1 MRKITREAIKQY
13 ASSDRVYYRGM
24 RYYAA
29 HAVSNVTWND
39 NLKQYKGVVKGSNQY
54 IVTVAV
60 EDDGDIQYSCNCPSH
75 VKLSGACKHVIAMML
90 FVADYQQRENAKV
103 NFNEEDRVAYN
114 VVEYFRKREYNHLTP
129 NYFQLK
135 LNISIPEFMKST
147 NSRAYV
153 SFEAGEHKMYKV
165 SNTKKFINEYYN
177 EETIELGKEFHYV
190 PGESAFEENSA
201 KIHMR
206 YRRHL
211 ERHIIQVF
219 LSGRNL
225 YCQKRCCKSFSTFQR
240 TLSVT

>member
-114 VVEYFRKREYNHLTP
+114 VVEYLRKRE
-129 NYFQLK
+129 
-135 LNISIPEFMKST
+135 
-147 NSRAYV
+147 
-153 SFEAGEHKMYKV
+153 
-165 SNTKKFINEYYN
+165 
-177 EETIELGKEFHYV
+177 
-190 PGESAFEENSA
+190 
-201 KIHMR
+201 
-206 YRRHL
+206 
-211 ERHIIQVF
+211 
-219 LSGRNL
+219 
-225 YCQKRCCKSFSTFQR
+225 
-240 TLSVT
+240 

>member
-1 MRKITREAIKQY
+1 MGKITREAIKQY

-103 NFNEEDRVAYN
+103 NFDGKTEWR
-114 VVEYFRKREYNHLTP
+114 TMW
-129 NYFQLK
+129 
-135 LNISIPEFMKST
+135 LNILEKENI
-147 NSRAYV
+147 
-153 SFEAGEHKMYKV
+153 
-165 SNTKKFINEYYN
+165 
-177 EETIELGKEFHYV
+177 TILHQTIF
-190 PGESAFEENSA
+190 N
-201 KIHMR
+201 
-206 YRRHL
+206 
-211 ERHIIQVF
+211 
-219 LSGRNL
+219 
-225 YCQKRCCKSFSTFQR
+225 
-240 TLSVT
+240 